1 MPLLK
6 TSASDYTTFVRAGAQ
21 TLSRP
26 AVTAR
31 PSVANPVVGIS
42 AIVKAAAVSMDASPT
57 TTALANSVMKS
68 PPFKGRV
75 YIS

>member
-6 TSASDYTTFVRAGAQ
+6 TSASDYTAFVKAGSQ

-26 AVTAR
+26 SVIAR
-31 PSVANPVVGIS
+31 PSVANPVFGIS
-42 AIVKAAAVSMDASPT
+42 TIVRAAAVSIDAGPT
-57 TTALANSVMKS
+57 TTALASPIARS

-75 YIS
+75 YIT

>member
-6 TSASDYTTFVRAGAQ
+6 TSASDYTAYVKSGAQ

-26 AVTAR
+26 SVVAR

-42 AIVKAAAVSMDASPT
+42 AIVRAAAVSMDADPT
-57 TTALANSVMKS
+57 TTVLTSPVVRS
-68 PPFKGRV
+68 PPFKGRL
-75 YIS
+75 YIT